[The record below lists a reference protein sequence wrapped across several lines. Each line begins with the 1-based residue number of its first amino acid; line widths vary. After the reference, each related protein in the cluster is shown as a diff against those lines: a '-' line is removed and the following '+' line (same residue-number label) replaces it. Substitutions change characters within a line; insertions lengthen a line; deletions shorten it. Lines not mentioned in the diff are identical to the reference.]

1 MFKFRTIR
9 GVSGH
14 VWLRTSY
21 TRMVITLKE
30 LEVVVFRGGYLRGL
44 TGSPNAGAY

>member
-21 TRMVITLKE
+21 TRMAITLKE
-30 LEVVVFRGGYLRGL
+30 LVVVFRGGCLRGL